1 MFIYSNAAA
10 RISILDYIGRR
21 CCGGGFFKPVWSLS
35 IGFRF
40 VPHHRRN
47 RNLDFI
53 YPSQV

>member
-1 MFIYSNAAA
+1 MFIYSNAAV

-21 CCGGGFFKPVWSLS
+21 CCGGDFLLQNCLASLGFH
-35 IGFRF
+35 F

-53 YPSQV
+53 LPSLV